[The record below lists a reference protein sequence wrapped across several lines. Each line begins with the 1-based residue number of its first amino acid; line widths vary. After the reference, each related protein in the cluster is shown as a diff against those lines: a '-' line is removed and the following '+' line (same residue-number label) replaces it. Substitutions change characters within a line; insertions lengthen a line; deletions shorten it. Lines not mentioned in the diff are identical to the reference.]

1 MKTYIINKYEIINGE
16 NKFVKTI
23 NKFYNE
29 ESAKCVIDILSRF
42 HKDYIY
48 LIE

>member
-1 MKTYIINKYEIINGE
+1 MKTYIINKYEII
-16 NKFVKTI
+16 
-23 NKFYNE
+23 YNE
-29 ESAKCVIDILSRF
+29 ESAKCVVDILSRF